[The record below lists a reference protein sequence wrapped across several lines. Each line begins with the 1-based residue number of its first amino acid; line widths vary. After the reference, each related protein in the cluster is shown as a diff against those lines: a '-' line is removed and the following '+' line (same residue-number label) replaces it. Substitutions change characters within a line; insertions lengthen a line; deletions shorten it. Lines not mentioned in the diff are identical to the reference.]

1 MAKLEL
7 KIIKKAIIIIK
18 MLAHFKPLI
27 IWKENILPY
36 ACIRNIIWL
45 EPVSTRLQTIFGR
58 NYLDKDVNMEG
69 YRNMCLK
76 KIINIFTVVRP
87 RKKASKKASSEAVLV
102 SSLLDNDQSNSGV
115 GADCEAATS
124 PR

>member
-1 MAKLEL
+1 M
-7 KIIKKAIIIIK
+7 
-18 MLAHFKPLI
+18 
-27 IWKENILPY
+27 
-36 ACIRNIIWL
+36 
-45 EPVSTRLQTIFGR
+45 
-58 NYLDKDVNMEG
+58 DKDVNMEG